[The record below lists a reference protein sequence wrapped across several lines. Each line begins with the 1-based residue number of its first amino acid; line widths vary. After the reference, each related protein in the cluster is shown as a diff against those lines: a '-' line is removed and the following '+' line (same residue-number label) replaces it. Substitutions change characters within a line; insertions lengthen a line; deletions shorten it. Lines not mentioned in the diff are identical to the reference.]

1 MKPPPGGD
9 CLKSSELSTPTTPL
23 SHAEVRSLLAQAQQ
37 GDQLAQ
43 ERLVNANLRLVHS
56 LVRRF
61 TGYENPEREDLFQA
75 GCIGLIQAIQNFDL
89 SYDVRFSTYAVPL
102 ILAEIRRFLREN
114 RTVRITRH
122 GLDLARRAAEA
133 REALENELGRSPTP
147 QEIGERIGAAKE
159 EVIAALDAV
168 APARSLDEPMPGDES
183 DNLTL
188 LDRIPTDSGDDF
200 ESMVDGMALRSVLAT
215 LDPTERQVL
224 IWRFVQERR
233 QTEIARHLK
242 VSQAYISRLE
252 RRILKRL
259 REKLQR

>member
-1 MKPPPGGD
+1 M
-9 CLKSSELSTPTTPL
+9 KSSELPTSTTSL
-23 SHAEVRSLLAQAQQ
+23 SHAEVRNLLAKAQQ
-37 GDQLAQ
+37 GDQEAQ
-43 ERLVNANLRLVHS
+43 ERLINANLPLVHS

-61 TGYENPEREDLFQA
+61 TGFDNPEREDLFQA

-102 ILAEIRRFLREN
+102 ILAEIRRYLREN
-114 RTVRITRH
+114 RAVRITRH
-122 GLDLARRAAEA
+122 GLDLARRAAEV
-133 REALENELGRSPTP
+133 REMLENELGRSPTP
-147 QEIGERIGAAKE
+147 QEIGDRIGVAKE

-168 APARSLDEPMPGDES
+168 APARSLDEPLPGD
-183 DNLTL
+183 DNDSLTL
-188 LDRIPTDSGDDF
+188 LDRIPTDNGDAY
-200 ESMVDGMALRSVLAT
+200 ENMVEGMALRTVLAS

-233 QTEIARHLK
+233 QTEIAQMLN

-252 RRILKRL
+252 RRILKRM

>member
-1 MKPPPGGD
+1 M
-9 CLKSSELSTPTTPL
+9 KSSELPAPTTSL

-37 GDQLAQ
+37 GDLQAQ
-43 ERLVNANLRLVHS
+43 ERLINANLRLVHS

-61 TGYENPEREDLFQA
+61 AGYDHVEREDLFQA

-102 ILAEIRRFLREN
+102 ILAEIRRFIREN
-114 RTVRITRH
+114 RAVRITRH

-133 REALENELGRSPTP
+133 REILENELGRSPTP

-168 APARSLDEPMPGDES
+168 APTRSLDEPLPGEDT
-183 DNLTL
+183 DHLTL
-188 LDRIPTDSGDDF
+188 LDRIPTDDGDTY
-200 ESMVDGMALRSVLAT
+200 ETMVEGMALRSVLAT

-233 QTEIARHLK
+233 QTEIAQLLH